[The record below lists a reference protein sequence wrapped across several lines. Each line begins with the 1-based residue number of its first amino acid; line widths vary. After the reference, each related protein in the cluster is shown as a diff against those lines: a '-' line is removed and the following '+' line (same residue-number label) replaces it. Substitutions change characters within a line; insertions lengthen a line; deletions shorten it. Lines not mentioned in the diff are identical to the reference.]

1 MPNRIAKQVERFDKN
16 SDLVLLGT
24 WGRIIN
30 DQGITTGKLSMPTR
44 NSDLQYLVNFYN
56 PFIHT
61 SVMMKASVLKIAGA
75 YSEDSEKQPPE
86 DFELW
91 GRLKEFGHIENLRD
105 YLVKYRL
112 SNNSMSKK
120 YGETIA
126 TNYKNIVVANLQE
139 LLAFTKEESIVFFN
153 LQFLQQN
160 RYKYLVKLNLLY
172 KFMCGLNKNQV
183 RRQIF
188 SWPVFVYNLK
198 AVIRICVK

>member
-1 MPNRIAKQVERFDKN
+1 
-16 SDLVLLGT
+16 LVLLGT
-24 WGRIIN
+24 WGRAIN
-30 DQGITTGKLSMPTR
+30 DQGKITGKISMPTR
-44 NSDLQYLVNFYN
+44 NLDLQYLVNFYN

-105 YLVKYRL
+105 YLVEYRL

-120 YGETIA
+120 YGEIIA

-139 LLAFTKEESIVFFN
+139 LLAFSKEEAVVFFN

-172 KFMCGLNKNQV
+172 KFMCGLNKTQV

-188 SWPVFVYNLK
+188 GWSVFVNNLK
-198 AVIRICVK
+198 AVIRICLK